1 MNGLYYNGL
10 FGNASPIV
18 LCYFFCF
25 LYLGVGGWGDW
36 GWGDWGPA
44 GESGRDLIR
53 THLFVVSE
61 IDDDLADDLWASDVM
76 GLVSAKTASQ
86 KIAENAKK
94 DALNHL
100 SSREQNDSIVG
111 MICAKTASKKLMNA
125 KEKNQDRN

>member
-1 MNGLYYNGL
+1 MGKLTEKTEEKKFERRKAG
-10 FGNASPIV
+10 V
-18 LCYFFCF
+18 L
-25 LYLGVGGWGDW
+25 G
-36 GWGDWGPA
+36 
-44 GESGRDLIR
+44 S
-53 THLFVVSE
+53 VSE

-100 SSREQNDSIVG
+100 SSREQNVSIVG

-125 KEKNQDRN
+125 KEKKIEPEAVEKDKKNGEINPIFG

>member
-10 FGNASPIV
+10 FGNASPFV
-18 LCYFFCF
+18 LFSLFYI
-25 LYLGVGGWGDW
+25 LGGGGLK
-36 GWGDWGPA
+36 GPPRYGPA

-111 MICAKTASKKLMNA
+111 MICAKTASKKLMSA
-125 KEKNQDRN
+125 KEKNQERN